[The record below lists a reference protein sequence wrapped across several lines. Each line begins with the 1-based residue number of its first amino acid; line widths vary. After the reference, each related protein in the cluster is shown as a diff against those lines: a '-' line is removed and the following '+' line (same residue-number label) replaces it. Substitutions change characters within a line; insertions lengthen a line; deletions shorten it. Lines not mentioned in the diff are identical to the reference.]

1 MSRFYA
7 LGLDGGACREKCLS
21 NKDDCK
27 VICLNIESIPAY
39 SDMSQIVKLRNN
51 CEIVQSELYR
61 WAEPMKY
68 GIARSLSNH
77 LSSAL
82 GERYILV
89 PLFESSAAKI
99 YDYKV
104 CVGFSNFIFTEDKS
118 ELLLSAN
125 ISIFEKSRL
134 VAICEYSDRSKVGSV
149 ECEKIVQDMDLALKK
164 LGKFIARCLSKDYID
179 NAVTKP
185 IGGVDTGD
193 DAQRYENKAIPEEK
207 VTQGAE
213 NFPIII
219 NISARGEVYVIV
231 DSEDGTQRYFSGRLF
246 EGSSVNVECDAP
258 FKVISTDNSLIEVK

>member
-1 MSRFYA
+1 
-7 LGLDGGACREKCLS
+7 
-21 NKDDCK
+21 
-27 VICLNIESIPAY
+27 
-39 SDMSQIVKLRNN
+39 MSQIVKLRNS

-68 GIARSLSNH
+68 GIARSLFNH
-77 LSSAL
+77 LSGAL

-89 PLFESSAAKI
+89 PLFEPSAAKI

-104 CVGFSNFIFTEDKS
+104 CVGFSNFIFTEGKS
-118 ELLLSAN
+118 ELLLSTN

-134 VAICEYSDRSKVGSV
+134 VSVCEYSDRSKVGSV
-149 ECEKIVQDMDLALKK
+149 ECEKIVQAMDLALKK
-164 LGKFIARCLSKDYID
+164 LGKFIARCINKDRIN
-179 NAVTKP
+179 NAVVKP
-185 IGGVDTGD
+185 TGGVGTGD
-193 DAQRYENKAIPEEK
+193 DAQRCENNAISEGK
-207 VTQGAE
+207 VPQGTE

-258 FKVISTDNSLIEVK
+258 FRVISTDNSLIEVK